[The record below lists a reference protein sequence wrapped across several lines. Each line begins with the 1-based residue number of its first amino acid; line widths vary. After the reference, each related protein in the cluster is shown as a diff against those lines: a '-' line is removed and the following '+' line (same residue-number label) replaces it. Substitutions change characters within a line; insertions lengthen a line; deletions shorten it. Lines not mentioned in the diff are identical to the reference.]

1 MLASPFYLH
10 TWKKFVDEGVLDSNR
25 INERISESWHRCKQA
40 NVNPHMNKGQKILSS
55 NFFQDQKKK
64 SEIFLDIAIP
74 QLQNMRRTIDELQM
88 MALLIDPDGY
98 VLSLSGNQQT
108 LKRAKH
114 INFIEGVKWTEAAV
128 GTNAIGTAL
137 QIEEAIMISGTEH
150 YSVASHS
157 WSCAAAPIHN
167 DDGKLIGV
175 LDFSCPIEFSH
186 PYMLGMVTSIAHAIE
201 RECSIRVHQNELH
214 LIHRFLDVIDSDEQV
229 VICNHRDVIVS
240 ASKKVRERVSNWSR
254 MKLEDLMQNGLKPKL
269 EVPIYSNDRM
279 IGKCIYVKENKQG
292 NVFSTSPFINGVT
305 FPGVIGTSNAF
316 QHTLEEIKLVSPT
329 DASVYVCGETGVG
342 KEYVARAIHEN
353 SSRKN
358 GPFIA
363 VNCGSLPKELM
374 ESELFGYAEGAFTG
388 ARRQGYKGKFEQ
400 ADGGTI
406 FLDEIGEVPP
416 EMQVALL
423 RVLQER
429 IVTPIGSSKEVPVN
443 IRIITATHKDLLRLV
458 EEGKFR
464 QDLYYRLHVYPLYVP
479 SLIERKEDI
488 PYFIQ
493 DFCRRKNWNVV
504 FPKNICNQ
512 LSQHAWPG
520 NIRELLNVL
529 ERIYILSQGREI
541 CGKQISFLLQTMMG
555 NQNQLELQAENKTEH
570 TLNFREKIQRDSMIE
585 ALEKTNG
592 NVSLASKL
600 LDVPRSTF
608 YKRMQKYKLKSR
620 FL

>member
-10 TWKKFVDEGVLDSNR
+10 TWKKFINEGVLDSNR

-55 NFFQDQKKK
+55 NIFQDQKKK

-74 QLQNMRRTIDELQM
+74 QIQNMRKTIDELQM

-98 VLSLSGNQQT
+98 VLSLSGNKQT

-114 INFIEGVKWTEAAV
+114 INFNEGVKWTEAAV

-137 QIEEAIMISGTEH
+137 EIEEAIMISGTEH
-150 YSVASHS
+150 YSVVSHS

-240 ASKKVRERVSNWSR
+240 ASKSVRERINNWSR
-254 MKLEDLMQNGLKPKL
+254 MKLEELMHHGLEIKL
-269 EVPIYSNDRM
+269 EIPVYSNERM
-279 IGKCIYVKENKQG
+279 IGKCMYLKENKQM
-292 NVFSTSPFINGVT
+292 NTYSAFTFIKGIT
-305 FPGVIGTSNAF
+305 FPGVTGTSKAF

-353 SSRKN
+353 SPRKD

-400 ADGGTI
+400 ANGGTL

-429 IVTPIGSSKEVPVN
+429 TITPIGSSKEVPVN

-458 EEGKFR
+458 EEGEFR

-493 DFCRRKNWNVV
+493 HFCERKNWNVV
-504 FPKNICNQ
+504 FPKSICNQ
-512 LSQHAWPG
+512 FLQHTWPG
-520 NIRELLNVL
+520 NIRELVNAL

-541 CGKQISFLLQTMMG
+541 CEKQVALLIQTMMG
-555 NQNQLELQAENKTEH
+555 NQQQLELQVENKTEH

-585 ALEKTNG
+585 ALQKTNG
-592 NVSLASKL
+592 NVSLAAKL

-608 YKRMQKYKLKSR
+608 YKRMQKYKL
-620 FL
+620 

>member
-10 TWKKFVDEGVLDSNR
+10 TWKRFVDEGVLDSNR
-25 INERISESWHRCKQA
+25 INERISESWYRCKQA

-55 NFFQDQKKK
+55 NIFQDQKKK

-74 QLQNMRRTIDELQM
+74 QIQNMRKTIDELQM

-98 VLSLSGNQQT
+98 VLSLSGNKQT
-108 LKRAKH
+108 LQRAKQ

-137 QIEEAIMISGTEH
+137 EIEEAIMISGTEH

-240 ASKKVRERVSNWSR
+240 ASKRVRERVCNWSR
-254 MKLEDLMQNGLKPKL
+254 MKLEDLMHYGLKTKL
-269 EVPIYSNDRM
+269 EVPVYSNNRM
-279 IGKCIYVKENKQG
+279 IGKCIYVKGNKQEKL
-292 NVFSTSPFINGVT
+292 FLTSPFINGIT
-305 FPGVIGTSNAF
+305 FPGVIGTSSTF

-353 SSRKN
+353 SPRKN

-429 IVTPIGSSKEVPVN
+429 TVNPIGSSKEIPVN

-488 PYFIQ
+488 PYFIKY
-493 DFCRRKNWNVV
+493 FCKRKNWNVV
-504 FPKNICNQ
+504 FPKSICNQ
-512 LSQHAWPG
+512 FSQHTWPG

-541 CGKQISFLLQTMMG
+541 CEKQISFLLQTMMG
-555 NQNQLELQAENKTEH
+555 NQPHFELQAENKTEK

-592 NVSLASKL
+592 NVSLAAKL

-608 YKRMQKYKLKSR
+608 YKRMQKYKL
-620 FL
+620 

>member
-25 INERISESWHRCKQA
+25 INERISESWHRCKRA

-55 NFFQDQKKK
+55 NIFQGQKKK

-74 QLQNMRRTIDELQM
+74 QIQNMRKTIDELQM

-114 INFIEGVKWTEAAV
+114 INFIEGVKWTEAAI

-137 QIEEAIMISGTEH
+137 EIEEAIMISGTEH

-240 ASKKVRERVSNWSR
+240 ASKRVRERVCNWSR
-254 MKLEDLMQNGLKPKL
+254 MKLEDLIHNGLKSKL
-269 EVPIYSNDRM
+269 EVPVYSNDRM
-279 IGKCIYVKENKQG
+279 IGKCIYLKENKQA
-292 NVFSTSPFINGVT
+292 NLFSNFPFINGIT
-305 FPGVIGTSNAF
+305 FPGVIGTSSVF

-353 SSRKN
+353 SSRKK

-406 FLDEIGEVPP
+406 FLDEIGEIPP

-429 IVTPIGSSKEVPVN
+429 TVTPIGSSKEVPVN

-479 SLIERKEDI
+479 SLLERKEDI

-493 DFCRRKNWNVV
+493 HFCERKKWNIV
-504 FPKNICNQ
+504 FPKSICKQ
-512 LSQHAWPG
+512 FSQHTWPG

-541 CGKQISFLLQTMMG
+541 CEKQISFLLQTMMG
-555 NQNQLELQAENKTEH
+555 NQHQLELQAENKTEH

-592 NVSLASKL
+592 NVSLAAKL

-608 YKRMQKYKLKSR
+608 YKRMQKFRL
-620 FL
+620 

>member
-25 INERISESWHRCKQA
+25 MNERISESWHRCKQA

-55 NFFQDQKKK
+55 NIFQDQKKK

-74 QLQNMRRTIDELQM
+74 QLQNMRKTIDELQM

-254 MKLEDLMQNGLKPKL
+254 MKLEDLIQNGLKPKL
-269 EVPIYSNDRM
+269 EVPVYSNDRM

-292 NVFSTSPFINGVT
+292 NLLSTSPFINGIT

-316 QHTLEEIKLVSPT
+316 QHTLKEIKLVSPT

-353 SSRKN
+353 SPRKN

-429 IVTPIGSSKEVPVN
+429 TVTPIGSSKEVPVN

-493 DFCRRKNWNVV
+493 DFCERKNLNVV
-504 FPKNICNQ
+504 FPKSICNQ
-512 LSQHAWPG
+512 LSQHTWPG

-541 CGKQISFLLQTMMG
+541 CEKQISFLLQTMMG
-555 NQNQLELQAENKTEH
+555 NQHQLELQAEKKTEH

-592 NVSLASKL
+592 NVSLAGKL

-608 YKRMQKYKLKSR
+608 YKRMQKYKL
-620 FL
+620 

>member
-10 TWKKFVDEGVLDSNR
+10 AWKKFVNEGVLDSNR
-25 INERISESWHRCKQA
+25 INQRISESWHRCKQA
-40 NVNPHMNKGQKILSS
+40 NVNPHMNKGQKVLSS
-55 NFFQDQKKK
+55 NIFREQKKK
-64 SEIFLDIAIP
+64 SEIFLDIALP
-74 QLQNMRRTIDELQM
+74 QIQNLRKTIDELQM

-98 VLSLSGNQQT
+98 VLSLSGNKQT

-137 QIEEAIMISGTEH
+137 EIEEAIMISGTEH

-167 DDGKLIGV
+167 DDGKLIGI
-175 LDFSCPIEFSH
+175 LDFSCPIECSH

-240 ASKKVRERVSNWSR
+240 ASKSVRERVTNWSR
-254 MKLEDLMQNGLKPKL
+254 MKLEDLVHHGLETKL
-269 EVPIYSNDRM
+269 EIPVYSNERM
-279 IGKCIYVKENKQG
+279 IGKCMYLKENKQM
-292 NVFSTSPFINGVT
+292 NTYSAFTFIKGIT
-305 FPGVIGTSNAF
+305 FPGVTGTSKAF

-353 SSRKN
+353 SPRKD

-400 ADGGTI
+400 ANGGTL

-429 IVTPIGSSKEVPVN
+429 TITPIGSSKEVPVN

-493 DFCRRKNWNVV
+493 HFCERKNWNVV
-504 FPKNICNQ
+504 FPKSICNQ
-512 LSQHAWPG
+512 FLQHTWPG
-520 NIRELLNVL
+520 NIRELVNAL

-541 CGKQISFLLQTMMG
+541 CEKQVAFLIQTMMG
-555 NQNQLELQAENKTEH
+555 NQQQLELQVENKTEH

-585 ALEKTNG
+585 ALQKTNG
-592 NVSLASKL
+592 NVSLAAKL

-608 YKRMQKYKLKSR
+608 YKRMQKYKL
-620 FL
+620 

>member
-10 TWKKFVDEGVLDSNR
+10 TWKKFIDEGVLDSNR

-55 NFFQDQKKK
+55 HIFREQKKK
-64 SEIFLDIAIP
+64 SEIFLDIALP
-74 QLQNMRRTIDELQM
+74 QIQNMRKTIDELQM

-98 VLSLSGNQQT
+98 VLSLSGNKQT

-137 QIEEAIMISGTEH
+137 EIEEAIMISGTEH

-240 ASKKVRERVSNWSR
+240 ASKSVRERVTNWSR
-254 MKLEDLMQNGLKPKL
+254 MKLEDLVHHGLETKL
-269 EVPIYSNDRM
+269 EIPVYSNERM
-279 IGKCIYVKENKQG
+279 IGKCMYLKENKQM
-292 NVFSTSPFINGVT
+292 NTYSAFTFIKGIT
-305 FPGVIGTSNAF
+305 FPGVTGTSKAF

-329 DASVYVCGETGVG
+329 DVSVYVCGETGVG

-353 SSRKN
+353 SPRKD

-363 VNCGSLPKELM
+363 VNCGSLPKELI

-400 ADGGTI
+400 ANGGTL

-429 IVTPIGSSKEVPVN
+429 TITPIGSSKEVPVN

-493 DFCRRKNWNVV
+493 HFCEQKNWNVV
-504 FPKNICNQ
+504 FPKSICNQ
-512 LSQHAWPG
+512 FLQHTWPG
-520 NIRELLNVL
+520 NIRELVNAL

-541 CGKQISFLLQTMMG
+541 CEKQVALLIQTMMG
-555 NQNQLELQAENKTEH
+555 NQQQLELQVENKTEH

-585 ALEKTNG
+585 ALQKTNG
-592 NVSLASKL
+592 NVSLAAKL

-608 YKRMQKYKLKSR
+608 YKRMQKYKL
-620 FL
+620 

>member
-25 INERISESWHRCKQA
+25 INERISESWYRCKQA

-55 NFFQDQKKK
+55 NIFQDQKKK

-74 QLQNMRRTIDELQM
+74 QIQNMRKTIDELQM

-98 VLSLSGNQQT
+98 VLSLSGNKQT
-108 LKRAKH
+108 LQRAKH
-114 INFIEGVKWTEAAV
+114 INFVEGVKWTEAAV

-137 QIEEAIMISGTEH
+137 EIEEAIMISGTEH

-201 RECSIRVHQNELH
+201 RECSIRVHQNELQ

-240 ASKKVRERVSNWSR
+240 ASKRVRERVCNWSR
-254 MKLEDLMQNGLKPKL
+254 MKLEDLMHYGLKTKL
-269 EVPIYSNDRM
+269 EVPVYSNNRM

-292 NVFSTSPFINGVT
+292 NLFSTVPLINGIT
-305 FPGVIGTSNAF
+305 FPGVIGTSSAF

-353 SSRKN
+353 SPRKN

-429 IVTPIGSSKEVPVN
+429 TVTPIGSSKEVPVN

-479 SLIERKEDI
+479 TLIERKEDI
-488 PYFIQ
+488 PYFIKH
-493 DFCRRKNWNVV
+493 FCEQKNWNVV
-504 FPKNICNQ
+504 FPKSICNQ
-512 LSQHAWPG
+512 FYQHTWPG

-529 ERIYILSQGREI
+529 ERIYILSQGQEI
-541 CGKQISFLLQTMMG
+541 CEKQISFLLQTMMG
-555 NQNQLELQAENKTEH
+555 NQHQLALQAENKIEN
-570 TLNFREKIQRDSMIE
+570 TLNFRERIQRDSMIE

-592 NVSLASKL
+592 NVSLAAKL

-608 YKRMQKYKLKSR
+608 YKRMQKYKL
-620 FL
+620 

>member
-10 TWKKFVDEGVLDSNR
+10 TWKKFVNEGVLDSNR

-40 NVNPHMNKGQKILSS
+40 NVNPHMNKGQKVLSF
-55 NFFQDQKKK
+55 NIFREQKKK
-64 SEIFLDIAIP
+64 SEIFLDIALP
-74 QLQNMRRTIDELQM
+74 QIQNMRKTIDELQM

-98 VLSLSGNQQT
+98 VLSLSGNKQT

-137 QIEEAIMISGTEH
+137 EIEEAIMISGTEH
-150 YSVASHS
+150 YSVVSHS

-167 DDGKLIGV
+167 DDGKLIGI

-240 ASKKVRERVSNWSR
+240 ASKSVRERVTNWSR
-254 MKLEDLMQNGLKPKL
+254 MKLEDLVHHGLETKL
-269 EVPIYSNDRM
+269 EIPVYSNERM
-279 IGKCIYVKENKQG
+279 IGKCMYLKENKQM
-292 NVFSTSPFINGVT
+292 NTYSAFTFIKGIT
-305 FPGVIGTSNAF
+305 FPGVTGTSKAF

-353 SSRKN
+353 SPRKD

-400 ADGGTI
+400 ANGGTL

-429 IVTPIGSSKEVPVN
+429 TITPIGSSKEVPVN

-493 DFCRRKNWNVV
+493 HFCERKNWNVV
-504 FPKNICNQ
+504 FPKSICNQ
-512 LSQHAWPG
+512 FLQHTWPG
-520 NIRELLNVL
+520 NIRELVNAL

-541 CGKQISFLLQTMMG
+541 CEKQVAFLIQTMMG
-555 NQNQLELQAENKTEH
+555 NQQQLELQVENKTEH

-585 ALEKTNG
+585 ALQKTNG
-592 NVSLASKL
+592 NVSLAAKL

-608 YKRMQKYKLKSR
+608 YKRMQKYKL
-620 FL
+620 

>member
-10 TWKKFVDEGVLDSNR
+10 TWKKFIDEGVLDSNR
-25 INERISESWHRCKQA
+25 INERISESWYRCKQA

-55 NFFQDQKKK
+55 NVFQEQKKK
-64 SEIFLDIAIP
+64 SEIFLDIALP
-74 QLQNMRRTIDELQM
+74 QIQNMRKTIDELQM

-98 VLSLSGNQQT
+98 VLSLSGNKQT

-137 QIEEAIMISGTEH
+137 EIEEAIMISGTEH

-167 DDGKLIGV
+167 DDGKLIGI
-175 LDFSCPIEFSH
+175 LDFSCPIECSH

-240 ASKKVRERVSNWSR
+240 ASKSVRERINNWSR
-254 MKLEDLMQNGLKPKL
+254 MKLEELMHHGLETKL
-269 EVPIYSNDRM
+269 EIPVYSNERM
-279 IGKCIYVKENKQG
+279 IGKCMYLKENKQM
-292 NVFSTSPFINGVT
+292 NTYSAFTFIKGIT
-305 FPGVIGTSNAF
+305 FPGVTGTSKAF

-353 SSRKN
+353 SPRKD

-374 ESELFGYAEGAFTG
+374 ESELFGYVEGAFTG

-400 ADGGTI
+400 ANGGTL

-429 IVTPIGSSKEVPVN
+429 TITPIGSSKEVPVN

-493 DFCRRKNWNVV
+493 HFCERKNWNVV
-504 FPKNICNQ
+504 FPKSICNQ
-512 LSQHAWPG
+512 FLQHTWPG
-520 NIRELLNVL
+520 NIRELVNAL

-541 CGKQISFLLQTMMG
+541 CEKQVAFLIQTMMG
-555 NQNQLELQAENKTEH
+555 NQQQLELQVENKTEH

-592 NVSLASKL
+592 NVSLAAKL

-608 YKRMQKYKLKSR
+608 YKRMQKYKL
-620 FL
+620 

>member
-10 TWKKFVDEGVLDSNR
+10 TWKKFVNEGVLDSNR
-25 INERISESWHRCKQA
+25 INQRISESWHRCKQA
-40 NVNPHMNKGQKILSS
+40 NVNPHMNKGQKVLSS
-55 NFFQDQKKK
+55 NIFREQKKK
-64 SEIFLDIAIP
+64 SEIFLDIALP
-74 QLQNMRRTIDELQM
+74 QIQNMRKTIDELQM

-98 VLSLSGNQQT
+98 VLSLSGNKQT

-137 QIEEAIMISGTEH
+137 EIEEAIMISGTEH
-150 YSVASHS
+150 YSVVSHS

-167 DDGKLIGV
+167 DDGKLIGI

-201 RECSIRVHQNELH
+201 RECSIRVNQNELH

-240 ASKKVRERVSNWSR
+240 ASKSVRERVTNWSR
-254 MKLEDLMQNGLKPKL
+254 MKLEDLVHHGLETKL
-269 EVPIYSNDRM
+269 EIPVYSNERM
-279 IGKCIYVKENKQG
+279 IGKCMYLKENKQM
-292 NVFSTSPFINGVT
+292 NTYSAFTFIKGIT
-305 FPGVIGTSNAF
+305 FPGVTGTSKAF

-353 SSRKN
+353 SPRKD

-400 ADGGTI
+400 ANGGTL

-429 IVTPIGSSKEVPVN
+429 TITPIGSSKEVPVN

-479 SLIERKEDI
+479 SLLERKEDI

-493 DFCRRKNWNVV
+493 HFCERKNWNVV
-504 FPKNICNQ
+504 FPKSICNQ
-512 LSQHAWPG
+512 FLQHTWPG
-520 NIRELLNVL
+520 NIRELVNVL

-541 CGKQISFLLQTMMG
+541 CEKQVAFLIQTMMG
-555 NQNQLELQAENKTEH
+555 NQQQLELQVENKTEH
-570 TLNFREKIQRDSMIE
+570 TLNFRKKIQRDSMIE
-585 ALEKTNG
+585 ALQKTNG
-592 NVSLASKL
+592 NVSLAAKL

-608 YKRMQKYKLKSR
+608 YKRMQKYKL
-620 FL
+620 

>member
-10 TWKKFVDEGVLDSNR
+10 TWKKFVNEGVLDSNR
-25 INERISESWHRCKQA
+25 INQRISESWHRCKQA

-55 NFFQDQKKK
+55 NIFQEQKKK
-64 SEIFLDIAIP
+64 REIFLDIALP
-74 QLQNMRRTIDELQM
+74 QIQNMRKTIDELQM

-98 VLSLSGNQQT
+98 VLSLSGNKQT

-114 INFIEGVKWTEAAV
+114 INFIEGVKWTESAV

-137 QIEEAIMISGTEH
+137 EIEEAIMISGTEH
-150 YSVASHS
+150 YTVASHS

-240 ASKKVRERVSNWSR
+240 ASKSVRERINNWSR
-254 MKLEDLMQNGLKPKL
+254 MKLEELMHHGLETKL
-269 EVPIYSNDRM
+269 EIPVYSNERM
-279 IGKCIYVKENKQG
+279 IGKCMYLKENKQMNTYSALTFIKG
-292 NVFSTSPFINGVT
+292 ITFSGVT
-305 FPGVIGTSNAF
+305 GTSRAF

-353 SSRKN
+353 SPRKD

-400 ADGGTI
+400 ANGGTL

-429 IVTPIGSSKEVPVN
+429 TITPIGSSKLVPVN

-493 DFCRRKNWNVV
+493 HFCERKNWNVV
-504 FPKNICNQ
+504 FPKSIYNQ
-512 LSQHAWPG
+512 FLQHTWPG
-520 NIRELLNVL
+520 NIRELVNVL

-541 CGKQISFLLQTMMG
+541 CEKQVDFLLQTMRG
-555 NQNQLELQAENKTEH
+555 NQQQLELQVENKTEH
-570 TLNFREKIQRDSMIE
+570 TLHFREKIQRDSMIE
-585 ALEKTNG
+585 ALQKTNG
-592 NVSLASKL
+592 NVSLAAKL
-600 LDVPRSTF
+600 LNVPRSTF
-608 YKRMQKYKLKSR
+608 YKRMQKYKL
-620 FL
+620 

>member
-10 TWKKFVDEGVLDSNR
+10 TWKKFINEGVLDSNR

-64 SEIFLDIAIP
+64 SEIFLDIALP
-74 QLQNMRRTIDELQM
+74 QIQNMRKTIDELQM

-98 VLSLSGNQQT
+98 VLSLSGNKQT

-137 QIEEAIMISGTEH
+137 EIEEAIMISGTEH
-150 YSVASHS
+150 YSVVSHS

-167 DDGKLIGV
+167 DDGKLIGI

-240 ASKKVRERVSNWSR
+240 ASKSVRERVTNWSR
-254 MKLEDLMQNGLKPKL
+254 MKLEDLVHHGLETKL
-269 EVPIYSNDRM
+269 EIPVYSNERM
-279 IGKCIYVKENKQG
+279 IGKCMYLKENKQM
-292 NVFSTSPFINGVT
+292 NTYSAFTFIKGIT
-305 FPGVIGTSNAF
+305 FPGVTGTSKAF

-353 SSRKN
+353 SPRKD

-400 ADGGTI
+400 AKGGTL

-429 IVTPIGSSKEVPVN
+429 TITPIGSSKEVPVN

-458 EEGKFR
+458 EERKFR

-479 SLIERKEDI
+479 SLLERKEDI

-493 DFCRRKNWNVV
+493 HFCERKNWNVV
-504 FPKNICNQ
+504 FPKSICNQ
-512 LSQHAWPG
+512 FLQHTWPG
-520 NIRELLNVL
+520 NIRELVNVL

-541 CGKQISFLLQTMMG
+541 CEKQVALLIQTMMG
-555 NQNQLELQAENKTEH
+555 NQQQLELQVENKTEH

-585 ALEKTNG
+585 ALQKTNG
-592 NVSLASKL
+592 NVSLAAKL

-608 YKRMQKYKLKSR
+608 YKRMQKYKL
-620 FL
+620 

>member
-10 TWKKFVDEGVLDSNR
+10 TWKKFVDEGALDSNR
-25 INERISESWHRCKQA
+25 MNERISESWHRCKQA

-55 NFFQDQKKK
+55 NIFQDQKKK

-74 QLQNMRRTIDELQM
+74 QLQNMRKTIDELQM

-254 MKLEDLMQNGLKPKL
+254 MKLEDLMQHGLKPKL
-269 EVPIYSNDRM
+269 EVPVYSNDRM
-279 IGKCIYVKENKQG
+279 IGKCIYVQENKQG
-292 NVFSTSPFINGVT
+292 NLFSTSPFINGIT

-353 SSRKN
+353 SPRKN

-429 IVTPIGSSKEVPVN
+429 TVTPIGSSKEVPVN

-493 DFCRRKNWNVV
+493 DFCERKNWNVV
-504 FPKNICNQ
+504 FPKSICNQ
-512 LSQHAWPG
+512 FLQHKWPG

-541 CGKQISFLLQTMMG
+541 CEKQISFLLQTMMG
-555 NQNQLELQAENKTEH
+555 NPHQLALQAENKTEH

-592 NVSLASKL
+592 NVSLAAKL

-608 YKRMQKYKLKSR
+608 YKRMQKYKL
-620 FL
+620 

>member
-10 TWKKFVDEGVLDSNR
+10 TWKKFVNEGVLDSNR

-40 NVNPHMNKGQKILSS
+40 NVNPHMNKGQKVLSF
-55 NFFQDQKKK
+55 NIFREQKKK
-64 SEIFLDIAIP
+64 SEIFLDIALP
-74 QLQNMRRTIDELQM
+74 QIQNMRKTIDELQM

-98 VLSLSGNQQT
+98 VLSLSGNKQT

-137 QIEEAIMISGTEH
+137 EIEEAIMISGTEH
-150 YSVASHS
+150 YSVVSHS

-167 DDGKLIGV
+167 DDGKLIGI

-240 ASKKVRERVSNWSR
+240 ASKSVRERVTNWSR
-254 MKLEDLMQNGLKPKL
+254 MKLEDLVHHGLETKL
-269 EVPIYSNDRM
+269 EIPVYSNERM
-279 IGKCIYVKENKQG
+279 IGKCMYLKENKQM
-292 NVFSTSPFINGVT
+292 NTYSAFTFIKGIT
-305 FPGVIGTSNAF
+305 FPGVTGTSKAF

-353 SSRKN
+353 SPRKD

-400 ADGGTI
+400 ANGGTL

-429 IVTPIGSSKEVPVN
+429 TITPIGSSKEVPVN

-464 QDLYYRLHVYPLYVP
+464 QDLYFRLHVYPLYVP

-493 DFCRRKNWNVV
+493 HFCERKNWNVV
-504 FPKNICNQ
+504 FPKSICNQ
-512 LSQHAWPG
+512 FLQHTWPG
-520 NIRELLNVL
+520 NIRELVNAL

-541 CGKQISFLLQTMMG
+541 CEKQVAFLIQTMMG
-555 NQNQLELQAENKTEH
+555 NQQQLELQVENKTEH

-585 ALEKTNG
+585 ALQKTNG
-592 NVSLASKL
+592 NVSLAAKL

-608 YKRMQKYKLKSR
+608 YKRMQKYKL
-620 FL
+620 

>member
-10 TWKKFVDEGVLDSNR
+10 TWKKFVNEGVLDSNR
-25 INERISESWHRCKQA
+25 INQRISESWHRCKQA
-40 NVNPHMNKGQKILSS
+40 NVNPHINKGQKVLSS
-55 NFFQDQKKK
+55 NIFREQKKK
-64 SEIFLDIAIP
+64 SEIFLDIALP
-74 QLQNMRRTIDELQM
+74 QIQNMRKTIDELQM

-98 VLSLSGNQQT
+98 VLSLSGNKQT

-137 QIEEAIMISGTEH
+137 EIEEAIMISGTEH

-186 PYMLGMVTSIAHAIE
+186 PYMLGMVTSIVHAIE

-240 ASKKVRERVSNWSR
+240 ASKSVRERVTNWSR
-254 MKLEDLMQNGLKPKL
+254 MKLEELVHHGLETKL
-269 EVPIYSNDRM
+269 EIPVYSNERM
-279 IGKCIYVKENKQG
+279 IGKCMYLKENKQM
-292 NVFSTSPFINGVT
+292 NTYSAFTFIKGIT
-305 FPGVIGTSNAF
+305 FPGVTGTSKAF

-353 SSRKN
+353 SPRKD

-400 ADGGTI
+400 ANGGTL

-429 IVTPIGSSKEVPVN
+429 TITPIGSSKEVPVN

-493 DFCRRKNWNVV
+493 HFCERKNWNVV
-504 FPKNICNQ
+504 FPKSICNQ
-512 LSQHAWPG
+512 FLQHTWPG
-520 NIRELLNVL
+520 NIRELVNAL

-541 CGKQISFLLQTMMG
+541 CEKQVAFLIQTMMG
-555 NQNQLELQAENKTEH
+555 NQQQLELQVENKTEH

-585 ALEKTNG
+585 ALQKTNG
-592 NVSLASKL
+592 NVSLAAKL

-608 YKRMQKYKLKSR
+608 YKRMQKYKL
-620 FL
+620 

>member
-25 INERISESWHRCKQA
+25 MNERISESWYRCKQA

-55 NFFQDQKKK
+55 NVFQDQKKK

-74 QLQNMRRTIDELQM
+74 QLQNMRKTIDELQM

-175 LDFSCPIEFSH
+175 LDFSCAIEFSH
-186 PYMLGMVTSIAHAIE
+186 PYMLGMVTSIAHAVE

-214 LIHRFLDVIDSDEQV
+214 LIHRFLDVIDSEEQV

-254 MKLEDLMQNGLKPKL
+254 MKLEDLMQYGLKSKL
-269 EVPIYSNDRM
+269 EVPVYDNDRM
-279 IGKCIYVKENKQG
+279 IGKCIYVKENKQR
-292 NVFSTSPFINGVT
+292 NLFSTSKFINEIT

-429 IVTPIGSSKEVPVN
+429 TVTPIGSSKEIPVN

-458 EEGKFR
+458 EEGEFR

-479 SLIERKEDI
+479 SLLERKEDI
-488 PYFIQ
+488 SYFIQ
-493 DFCRRKNWNVV
+493 DFCERKNWNVV
-504 FPKNICNQ
+504 FPTSICNK
-512 LSQHAWPG
+512 LSQHKWPG

-541 CGKQISFLLQTMMG
+541 CEKQISFLLQTMMG
-555 NQNQLELQAENKTEH
+555 NQQQLALQAENKTEH
-570 TLNFREKIQRDSMIE
+570 TFNFREKIQRDSMIE

-592 NVSLASKL
+592 NVSLAAKL

-608 YKRMQKYKLKSR
+608 YKRMQKYKL
-620 FL
+620 

>member
-10 TWKKFVDEGVLDSNR
+10 TWKKFVNEGVLDSNR
-25 INERISESWHRCKQA
+25 INQRISESWHRCKQA

-55 NFFQDQKKK
+55 NIFQEQKKK
-64 SEIFLDIAIP
+64 SEIFLDIALP
-74 QLQNMRRTIDELQM
+74 QIQNMRKTIDELQM

-98 VLSLSGNQQT
+98 VLSLSGNKQT

-114 INFIEGVKWTEAAV
+114 INFIEGVKWTESAV

-137 QIEEAIMISGTEH
+137 EIEEAIMISGTEH
-150 YSVASHS
+150 YTVASHS

-240 ASKKVRERVSNWSR
+240 ASKSVRERINNWSR
-254 MKLEDLMQNGLKPKL
+254 MKLEELMHHGLETKL
-269 EVPIYSNDRM
+269 EIPVYSNERM
-279 IGKCIYVKENKQG
+279 IGKCMYLKENKQMNTYSVLTFIKG
-292 NVFSTSPFINGVT
+292 ITFSGVT
-305 FPGVIGTSNAF
+305 GTSRAF

-342 KEYVARAIHEN
+342 KESVARAIHEN
-353 SSRKN
+353 SPRKD

-400 ADGGTI
+400 ANGGTL

-429 IVTPIGSSKEVPVN
+429 TITPIGSSKLVPVN

-493 DFCRRKNWNVV
+493 HFCEQKNWNVV
-504 FPKNICNQ
+504 FPKSIYNQ
-512 LSQHAWPG
+512 FLQHTWPG
-520 NIRELLNVL
+520 NIRELVNVL

-541 CGKQISFLLQTMMG
+541 CEKQVAFLLQTMRG
-555 NQNQLELQAENKTEH
+555 NQQQLELQVENKTEH
-570 TLNFREKIQRDSMIE
+570 TLHFREKIQRDSMIE
-585 ALEKTNG
+585 ALQKTNG
-592 NVSLASKL
+592 NVSLAAKL
-600 LDVPRSTF
+600 LNVPRSTF
-608 YKRMQKYKLKSR
+608 YKRMQKYKL
-620 FL
+620 

>member
-10 TWKKFVDEGVLDSNR
+10 TWKKFIDEGVFDSNR
-25 INERISESWHRCKQA
+25 INERISESWHRCRQA
-40 NVNPHMNKGQKILSS
+40 NVNPYMNKGQKISSS
-55 NFFQDQKKK
+55 NVFQEQKKK
-64 SEIFLDIAIP
+64 SEIFLDIALP
-74 QLQNMRRTIDELQM
+74 QIQNMRKTIDELQM

-98 VLSLSGNQQT
+98 VLSLSGNKQT

-137 QIEEAIMISGTEH
+137 EIEEAIMISGTEH

-240 ASKKVRERVSNWSR
+240 ASKSVRERINNWSR
-254 MKLEDLMQNGLKPKL
+254 MKLEELMHHGLETKL
-269 EVPIYSNDRM
+269 EIPVYSNERM
-279 IGKCIYVKENKQG
+279 IGKCMYLKKNKQINTYSAFAFIKG
-292 NVFSTSPFINGVT
+292 ITFSGVT
-305 FPGVIGTSNAF
+305 GTSKAF

-353 SSRKN
+353 SPRKD

-374 ESELFGYAEGAFTG
+374 ESELFGYVEGAFTG

-400 ADGGTI
+400 AHGGTL

-429 IVTPIGSSKEVPVN
+429 TITPIGSSKEVPVN

-488 PYFIQ
+488 SYFIQ
-493 DFCRRKNWNVV
+493 HFCERKNWNVV
-504 FPKNICNQ
+504 FPKSICNQ
-512 LSQHAWPG
+512 FLQHTWPG
-520 NIRELLNVL
+520 NIRELVNVL

-541 CGKQISFLLQTMMG
+541 CEKQVAFLLQTMMG
-555 NQNQLELQAENKTEH
+555 NQQQLELQVENKTEH
-570 TLNFREKIQRDSMIE
+570 PLNFREKIQRDSMIE
-585 ALEKTNG
+585 VLQKTNG
-592 NVSLASKL
+592 NVSLAAKL

-608 YKRMQKYKLKSR
+608 YKRMQKYKL
-620 FL
+620 

>member
-10 TWKKFVDEGVLDSNR
+10 TWKKFVNEGVLDSNR
-25 INERISESWHRCKQA
+25 INQRISESWHRCKQA

-55 NFFQDQKKK
+55 NIFQEQKKK
-64 SEIFLDIAIP
+64 SEIFLDIALP
-74 QLQNMRRTIDELQM
+74 QIQNMRKTIDELQM

-98 VLSLSGNQQT
+98 VLSLSGNKQT

-114 INFIEGVKWTEAAV
+114 INFIEGVKWTESAV

-137 QIEEAIMISGTEH
+137 EIEEAIMISGTEH
-150 YSVASHS
+150 YTVASHS

-240 ASKKVRERVSNWSR
+240 ASKSVRERINNWSR
-254 MKLEDLMQNGLKPKL
+254 MKLEELMHHGLETKL
-269 EVPIYSNDRM
+269 EIPVYSNERM
-279 IGKCIYVKENKQG
+279 IGKCMYLKENKQINTYSALTFIKG
-292 NVFSTSPFINGVT
+292 ITFSGVT
-305 FPGVIGTSNAF
+305 GTSRAF

-353 SSRKN
+353 SPRKD

-400 ADGGTI
+400 ANGGTL

-429 IVTPIGSSKEVPVN
+429 TITPIGSSKLVPVN

-493 DFCRRKNWNVV
+493 HFCERKNWNVV
-504 FPKNICNQ
+504 FPKSIYNQ
-512 LSQHAWPG
+512 FLQHTWPG
-520 NIRELLNVL
+520 NIRELVNVL

-541 CGKQISFLLQTMMG
+541 CEKQVDFLLQTMRG
-555 NQNQLELQAENKTEH
+555 NQQQLELQVENKTEH
-570 TLNFREKIQRDSMIE
+570 TLHFREKIQRDSMIE
-585 ALEKTNG
+585 ALQKTIG
-592 NVSLASKL
+592 NVSLAAKL
-600 LDVPRSTF
+600 LNVPRSTF
-608 YKRMQKYKLKSR
+608 YKRMQKYKL
-620 FL
+620 

>member
-10 TWKKFVDEGVLDSNR
+10 TWKKFIDEGVFDSNR
-25 INERISESWHRCKQA
+25 INERISESWHRCRQA
-40 NVNPHMNKGQKILSS
+40 NVNPYMNKGQKILSS
-55 NFFQDQKKK
+55 NVFQEQKKK
-64 SEIFLDIAIP
+64 SEIFLDIALP
-74 QLQNMRRTIDELQM
+74 QIQNMRKTIDELQM
-88 MALLIDPDGY
+88 MALLIDPGGY
-98 VLSLSGNQQT
+98 VLSLSGNKQT

-137 QIEEAIMISGTEH
+137 EIEEAIMISGTEH

-240 ASKKVRERVSNWSR
+240 ASKSVRERINNWSR
-254 MKLEDLMQNGLKPKL
+254 MKLEELMHHGLETKL
-269 EVPIYSNDRM
+269 EIPVYSNERM
-279 IGKCIYVKENKQG
+279 IGKCMYLKKNKQINTYSAFAFIKG
-292 NVFSTSPFINGVT
+292 ITFSGVT
-305 FPGVIGTSNAF
+305 GTSKAF

-353 SSRKN
+353 SPRKD

-374 ESELFGYAEGAFTG
+374 ESELFGYVEGAFTG

-400 ADGGTI
+400 AHGGTL

-429 IVTPIGSSKEVPVN
+429 TITPIGSSKEVPVN

-488 PYFIQ
+488 SYFIQ
-493 DFCRRKNWNVV
+493 HFCERKNWNVV
-504 FPKNICNQ
+504 FPKSICNQ
-512 LSQHAWPG
+512 FLQHTWPG
-520 NIRELLNVL
+520 NIRELVNVL

-541 CGKQISFLLQTMMG
+541 CEKQVAFLLQTMMG
-555 NQNQLELQAENKTEH
+555 NQQQLELQVENKTEH
-570 TLNFREKIQRDSMIE
+570 PLNFREKIQRDSMIE
-585 ALEKTNG
+585 VLQKTNG
-592 NVSLASKL
+592 NVSLAAKL

-608 YKRMQKYKLKSR
+608 YKRMQKYKL
-620 FL
+620 

>member
-25 INERISESWHRCKQA
+25 INERISESWYRCKQA

-55 NFFQDQKKK
+55 NVFQDQKKK

-74 QLQNMRRTIDELQM
+74 QIQNMRKTIDELQM

-98 VLSLSGNQQT
+98 VLSLSGNKQT
-108 LKRAKH
+108 LQRAKQ

-137 QIEEAIMISGTEH
+137 EIEEAIMISGTEH

-201 RECSIRVHQNELH
+201 RECSIRVHQNELQ

-240 ASKKVRERVSNWSR
+240 ASKRVRERVCNWSR
-254 MKLEDLMQNGLKPKL
+254 MKLEDLMHYGLKTKL
-269 EVPIYSNDRM
+269 EVPVYSNNRM
-279 IGKCIYVKENKQG
+279 IGKCIYVKG
-292 NVFSTSPFINGVT
+292 NNQVKSFSTSPFINGIT
-305 FPGVIGTSNAF
+305 FPGVIGTSSAF

-353 SSRKN
+353 SPRKN

-429 IVTPIGSSKEVPVN
+429 TVNPIGSSKEIPVN

-488 PYFIQ
+488 TYFIKH
-493 DFCRRKNWNVV
+493 FCKRKNWNVV
-504 FPKNICNQ
+504 FPKSICNQ
-512 LSQHAWPG
+512 FYQHTWPG

-541 CGKQISFLLQTMMG
+541 CEKQISFLLQTMMG
-555 NQNQLELQAENKTEH
+555 NQHQLALQEENKTEN

-592 NVSLASKL
+592 NVSLAAKL

-608 YKRMQKYKLKSR
+608 YKRMQKYKL
-620 FL
+620 

>member
-10 TWKKFVDEGVLDSNR
+10 TWKKFIDEGVFDSNR
-25 INERISESWHRCKQA
+25 INERISESWHRCRQA
-40 NVNPHMNKGQKILSS
+40 NVNPYMNKGQKILSS
-55 NFFQDQKKK
+55 NVFQEQKKK
-64 SEIFLDIAIP
+64 SEIFLDIALP
-74 QLQNMRRTIDELQM
+74 QIQNMRKTIDELQM

-98 VLSLSGNQQT
+98 VLSLSGNKQT

-137 QIEEAIMISGTEH
+137 EIEEAIMISGTEH

-240 ASKKVRERVSNWSR
+240 ASKSVRERINNWSR
-254 MKLEDLMQNGLKPKL
+254 MKLEELMHHGLETKL
-269 EVPIYSNDRM
+269 EIPVYSNERM
-279 IGKCIYVKENKQG
+279 IGKCMYLKKNKQINTYSAFAFIKG
-292 NVFSTSPFINGVT
+292 ITFSGVT
-305 FPGVIGTSNAF
+305 GTSKAF

-353 SSRKN
+353 SPRKD

-374 ESELFGYAEGAFTG
+374 ESELFGYVEGAFIG

-400 ADGGTI
+400 AHGGTL

-429 IVTPIGSSKEVPVN
+429 TITPIGSSKEVPVN

-488 PYFIQ
+488 SYFIQ
-493 DFCRRKNWNVV
+493 HFCERKNWNVV
-504 FPKNICNQ
+504 FPKSICNQ
-512 LSQHAWPG
+512 FLQHTWPG
-520 NIRELLNVL
+520 NIRELVNVL

-541 CGKQISFLLQTMMG
+541 CEKQVAFLLQTMMG
-555 NQNQLELQAENKTEH
+555 NQQQLELQVENKTEH
-570 TLNFREKIQRDSMIE
+570 PLNFREKIQRDSMIE
-585 ALEKTNG
+585 VLQKTNG
-592 NVSLASKL
+592 NVSLAAKL

-608 YKRMQKYKLKSR
+608 YKRMQKYKL
-620 FL
+620 

>member
-25 INERISESWHRCKQA
+25 MNERISESWHRCKQA

-55 NFFQDQKKK
+55 DIFQDQKKK

-74 QLQNMRRTIDELQM
+74 QIQNMRKTIDELQM

-240 ASKKVRERVSNWSR
+240 ASKSVRERVSNWSR

-269 EVPIYSNDRM
+269 EVPVYSNDRM
-279 IGKCIYVKENKQG
+279 IGKCMYVKENKQG
-292 NVFSTSPFINGVT
+292 NVFSTSPFISGIT
-305 FPGVIGTSNAF
+305 FHGVIGTSNAF
-316 QHTLEEIKLVSPT
+316 QHTLEGIKLVSPT

-353 SSRKN
+353 SPRKN

-429 IVTPIGSSKEVPVN
+429 TVNPIGSSKEIPVN

-488 PYFIQ
+488 PYFIKH
-493 DFCRRKNWNVV
+493 FCKRKNWNVV
-504 FPKNICNQ
+504 FPKSICNQ
-512 LSQHAWPG
+512 FSQHTWPG

-541 CGKQISFLLQTMMG
+541 CEKQISFLLQTMMG
-555 NQNQLELQAENKTEH
+555 NQHQLALQAENKTEH

-592 NVSLASKL
+592 NVSLAAKL

-608 YKRMQKYKLKSR
+608 YKRMQKYKL
-620 FL
+620 

>member
-25 INERISESWHRCKQA
+25 INERISESWHRCKEA
-40 NVNPHMNKGQKILSS
+40 NVDPHINKGQKILSS
-55 NFFQDQKKK
+55 NIFQDQKKK

-74 QLQNMRRTIDELQM
+74 QIQNMRKTIDELQM

-98 VLSLSGNQQT
+98 VLSLSGNEQT

-137 QIEEAIMISGTEH
+137 EIEEAIMISGTEH

-240 ASKKVRERVSNWSR
+240 ASKRVRERVCNWSR
-254 MKLEDLMQNGLKPKL
+254 MKLADLMHFGLKTKL
-269 EVPIYSNDRM
+269 EVPIYSNNRM
-279 IGKCIYVKENKQG
+279 IGKCIYVKENKQ
-292 NVFSTSPFINGVT
+292 VKSFSTFPFINGIT
-305 FPGVIGTSNAF
+305 FPGVIGTSSAF

-353 SSRKN
+353 SPRKN

-363 VNCGSLPKELM
+363 VNCGALPKELM

-429 IVTPIGSSKEVPVN
+429 TVTPIGSSKEVPVN

-493 DFCRRKNWNVV
+493 QFCERKNWNIV
-504 FPKNICNQ
+504 FPKSICNQ
-512 LSQHAWPG
+512 FALHTWPG

-541 CGKQISFLLQTMMG
+541 CEKQISFLLQTMMG
-555 NQNQLELQAENKTEH
+555 NQHQLELQTENKTENP
-570 TLNFREKIQRDSMIE
+570 LNFREKIQRDSMIE

-592 NVSLASKL
+592 NVSLAAKL

-608 YKRMQKYKLKSR
+608 YKRMQKYKL
-620 FL
+620 

>member
-10 TWKKFVDEGVLDSNR
+10 TWKKFVNEGVLDSNR
-25 INERISESWHRCKQA
+25 INQRISESWHRCKQA

-55 NFFQDQKKK
+55 NIFQEQKKK
-64 SEIFLDIAIP
+64 SEIFLDIALP
-74 QLQNMRRTIDELQM
+74 QIQNMRKTIDELQM

-98 VLSLSGNQQT
+98 VLSLSGNKQT

-114 INFIEGVKWTEAAV
+114 INFIEGVKWTESAV

-137 QIEEAIMISGTEH
+137 EIEEAIMISGTEH
-150 YSVASHS
+150 YTVASHS

-186 PYMLGMVTSIAHAIE
+186 PYMLGIVTSIAHAIE

-240 ASKKVRERVSNWSR
+240 ASKSVRERINNWSR
-254 MKLEDLMQNGLKPKL
+254 MKLEELMHHGLETKL
-269 EVPIYSNDRM
+269 EIPVYSNERM
-279 IGKCIYVKENKQG
+279 IGKCMYLKENKQMNTYSALTFIKG
-292 NVFSTSPFINGVT
+292 ITFSGVT
-305 FPGVIGTSNAF
+305 GTSRAF

-353 SSRKN
+353 SPRKD

-400 ADGGTI
+400 ANGGTL

-429 IVTPIGSSKEVPVN
+429 TITPIGSSKLVPVN

-493 DFCRRKNWNVV
+493 HFCERKNWNVV
-504 FPKNICNQ
+504 FPKSIYNQ
-512 LSQHAWPG
+512 FLQHTWPG
-520 NIRELLNVL
+520 NIRELVNVL

-541 CGKQISFLLQTMMG
+541 CEKQVAFLLQTMRG
-555 NQNQLELQAENKTEH
+555 NQQQLELQVENKTEH
-570 TLNFREKIQRDSMIE
+570 TLHFREKIQRDSMIE
-585 ALEKTNG
+585 ALQKTNG
-592 NVSLASKL
+592 NVSLAAKL
-600 LDVPRSTF
+600 LNVPRSTF
-608 YKRMQKYKLKSR
+608 YKRMQKYKL
-620 FL
+620 

>member
-25 INERISESWHRCKQA
+25 MNERISESWHRCKQA

-55 NFFQDQKKK
+55 NVFQDQKKK

-74 QLQNMRRTIDELQM
+74 QLQNMRKTIDELQM

-175 LDFSCPIEFSH
+175 LDFSCAIEFSH
-186 PYMLGMVTSIAHAIE
+186 PYMLGMVTSIAHAVE

-214 LIHRFLDVIDSDEQV
+214 LIHRFLDVIDSEEQV

-254 MKLEDLMQNGLKPKL
+254 MKLEDLMQYGLKSKL
-269 EVPIYSNDRM
+269 EVPVYDNDRM
-279 IGKCIYVKENKQG
+279 IGKCIYVKENKQR
-292 NVFSTSPFINGVT
+292 NLFSTSKFINEIT

-429 IVTPIGSSKEVPVN
+429 TVTPIGSLKEVPVN

-458 EEGKFR
+458 EEGEFR

-479 SLIERKEDI
+479 SLLERKEDI
-488 PYFIQ
+488 SYFIQ
-493 DFCRRKNWNVV
+493 DFCERKNWNVV
-504 FPKNICNQ
+504 FPTSICNK
-512 LSQHAWPG
+512 LSQHKWPG

-541 CGKQISFLLQTMMG
+541 CEKQISFLLQTMMG
-555 NQNQLELQAENKTEH
+555 NQQQLALQAENKTEH
-570 TLNFREKIQRDSMIE
+570 TFNFREKIQRDSMIE

-592 NVSLASKL
+592 NVSLAAKL

-608 YKRMQKYKLKSR
+608 YKRMQKYKL
-620 FL
+620 

>member
-10 TWKKFVDEGVLDSNR
+10 TWKKFINEGVLDSNR

-74 QLQNMRRTIDELQM
+74 QIQNMRKTIDELQM

-98 VLSLSGNQQT
+98 VLSLSGNKQT

-137 QIEEAIMISGTEH
+137 EIEEAIMISGTEH

-240 ASKKVRERVSNWSR
+240 ASKSVRERINNWSR
-254 MKLEDLMQNGLKPKL
+254 MKLEELMHHGLETKL
-269 EVPIYSNDRM
+269 EIPVYSNERM
-279 IGKCIYVKENKQG
+279 IGKCMYLKENKQM
-292 NVFSTSPFINGVT
+292 NTYSALTFIKGIT
-305 FPGVIGTSNAF
+305 FPGVTGTSKAF

-329 DASVYVCGETGVG
+329 EASVYVCGETGVG

-353 SSRKN
+353 SPRKD

-400 ADGGTI
+400 ANGGTL

-429 IVTPIGSSKEVPVN
+429 TITPIGSSKEVPVN

-493 DFCRRKNWNVV
+493 HFCERKNWNVV
-504 FPKNICNQ
+504 FPKSICNQ
-512 LSQHAWPG
+512 FLQHTWPG
-520 NIRELLNVL
+520 NIRELVNAL

-541 CGKQISFLLQTMMG
+541 CEKQVAFLIQTMMG
-555 NQNQLELQAENKTEH
+555 NQQQLELQVENKTEH

-585 ALEKTNG
+585 ALQKTNG
-592 NVSLASKL
+592 NVSLAAKL

-608 YKRMQKYKLKSR
+608 YKRMQKYKL
-620 FL
+620 

>member
-25 INERISESWHRCKQA
+25 MNERISESWHRCKQA

-55 NFFQDQKKK
+55 KVFQDQKKK

-74 QLQNMRRTIDELQM
+74 QIQNMRKTIDELQM
-88 MALLIDPDGY
+88 LALLIDPDGY
-98 VLSLSGNQQT
+98 VLSLSGNEQT

-137 QIEEAIMISGTEH
+137 EIEEAIMISGTEH

-229 VICNHRDVIVS
+229 VICNHRNVIVS
-240 ASKKVRERVSNWSR
+240 ASKRVRERVCNWSR
-254 MKLEDLMQNGLKPKL
+254 MKLEDLMHYGLKTKL
-269 EVPIYSNDRM
+269 EVPVYSNNRM
-279 IGKCIYVKENKQG
+279 IGKCIYIKGNKQ
-292 NVFSTSPFINGVT
+292 VKSFSTSPFINGIT
-305 FPGVIGTSNAF
+305 FPGVIGTSSAF

-353 SSRKN
+353 SPRKN

-388 ARRQGYKGKFEQ
+388 ARRHGYKGKFEQ

-429 IVTPIGSSKEVPVN
+429 TVTPIGSSKEIPVN

-493 DFCRRKNWNVV
+493 HFCERKNWNVA
-504 FPKNICNQ
+504 FPKSICNQ
-512 LSQHAWPG
+512 FSQHTWPG

-541 CGKQISFLLQTMMG
+541 CEKQISFLLQTMMG
-555 NQNQLELQAENKTEH
+555 NQPHFELQAENKTEK

-592 NVSLASKL
+592 NVSLAAKL

-608 YKRMQKYKLKSR
+608 YKRMQKYKL
-620 FL
+620 

>member
-10 TWKKFVDEGVLDSNR
+10 TWKKFINEGVLDSNR

-55 NFFQDQKKK
+55 SFFQDQKKK
-64 SEIFLDIAIP
+64 SETFLDIAIP
-74 QLQNMRRTIDELQM
+74 QIQNMRKTIDELQM

-98 VLSLSGNQQT
+98 VLSLSGNKQT

-137 QIEEAIMISGTEH
+137 EIEEAIMISGTEH
-150 YSVASHS
+150 YSVVSHS

-240 ASKKVRERVSNWSR
+240 ASKSVRERINNWSR
-254 MKLEDLMQNGLKPKL
+254 MKLEELMHHGLETKL
-269 EVPIYSNDRM
+269 EIPVYGNERM
-279 IGKCIYVKENKQG
+279 IGKCMYLKENEQM
-292 NVFSTSPFINGVT
+292 NTYSALTFIKGIT
-305 FPGVIGTSNAF
+305 FPGVTGTSRAF

-353 SSRKN
+353 SPRKD

-363 VNCGSLPKELM
+363 VNCGSLPKELI

-400 ADGGTI
+400 ANGGTL

-429 IVTPIGSSKEVPVN
+429 TITPIGSSKEVPVN

-493 DFCRRKNWNVV
+493 HFCEQKNWNVV
-504 FPKNICNQ
+504 FPKSICNQ
-512 LSQHAWPG
+512 FLQHTWPG
-520 NIRELLNVL
+520 NIRELVNAL

-541 CGKQISFLLQTMMG
+541 CEKQVALLIQTMMG
-555 NQNQLELQAENKTEH
+555 NQQQLELQVENKTEH

-585 ALEKTNG
+585 ALQKTNG
-592 NVSLASKL
+592 NVSLAAKL

-608 YKRMQKYKLKSR
+608 YKRMQKYKL
-620 FL
+620 

>member
-55 NFFQDQKKK
+55 DIFQDQKKK

-74 QLQNMRRTIDELQM
+74 QIQNMRKTIDELQM

-157 WSCAAAPIHN
+157 WSCAASPIHN

-240 ASKKVRERVSNWSR
+240 ASKRVRERVCNWSR
-254 MKLEDLMQNGLKPKL
+254 MKLEDLIHNGLKSKL
-269 EVPIYSNDRM
+269 EVPVYSNDRM
-279 IGKCIYVKENKQG
+279 IGKCIYLKENKQA
-292 NVFSTSPFINGVT
+292 NLFSNFPFINGIT
-305 FPGVIGTSNAF
+305 FPGVIGTSSVF

-353 SSRKN
+353 SPRKN

-429 IVTPIGSSKEVPVN
+429 TVTPIGSSKEVPVN

-458 EEGKFR
+458 EEGEFR

-493 DFCRRKNWNVV
+493 HFCERKDWNVV
-504 FPKNICNQ
+504 FPKSICNQ
-512 LSQHAWPG
+512 FSQHTWPG

-541 CGKQISFLLQTMMG
+541 CEKQISFLLQTMMG
-555 NQNQLELQAENKTEH
+555 NQHQLELQAENKTEH

-592 NVSLASKL
+592 NVSLAAKL

-608 YKRMQKYKLKSR
+608 YKRMQKFR
-620 FL
+620 I

>member
-25 INERISESWHRCKQA
+25 INERISESWYRCKQA

-55 NFFQDQKKK
+55 DIFQDQKKK

-74 QLQNMRRTIDELQM
+74 QIQNMRKTIDELQM

-98 VLSLSGNQQT
+98 VLSLSGNKQT
-108 LKRAKH
+108 LQRAKH
-114 INFIEGVKWTEAAV
+114 INFVEGVKWTEAAV

-137 QIEEAIMISGTEH
+137 EIEEAIMISGTEH

-201 RECSIRVHQNELH
+201 REYSIRVHQNELQ
-214 LIHRFLDVIDSDEQV
+214 LIHRFLDVIDSNEQV

-240 ASKKVRERVSNWSR
+240 ASKRVRERVCNWSR
-254 MKLEDLMQNGLKPKL
+254 MKLADLMHYGLKTKL
-269 EVPIYSNDRM
+269 EVPVYSNNRM
-279 IGKCIYVKENKQG
+279 IGKCIYVKENKQ
-292 NVFSTSPFINGVT
+292 VKSFSTSPFINGIT
-305 FPGVIGTSNAF
+305 FPGVIGTSSAF

-353 SSRKN
+353 SPRKD

-429 IVTPIGSSKEVPVN
+429 TVTPIGSSKEVPVN

-479 SLIERKEDI
+479 TLIERKEDI
-488 PYFIQ
+488 PYFIKH
-493 DFCRRKNWNVV
+493 FCEQKNWNVV
-504 FPKNICNQ
+504 FPKSICNQ
-512 LSQHAWPG
+512 FYQHTWPG

-529 ERIYILSQGREI
+529 ERIYILSQGQEI
-541 CGKQISFLLQTMMG
+541 CEKQISFLLQTMMG
-555 NQNQLELQAENKTEH
+555 NQHQLALQAENKIEN
-570 TLNFREKIQRDSMIE
+570 TLNFRERIQRDSMIE

-592 NVSLASKL
+592 NVSLAAKL

-608 YKRMQKYKLKSR
+608 YKRMQKYKL
-620 FL
+620 

>member
-10 TWKKFVDEGVLDSNR
+10 AWKKFVNEGVLDSNR
-25 INERISESWHRCKQA
+25 INQRISESWHRCKQA
-40 NVNPHMNKGQKILSS
+40 NVNPHMNKGQKVLSS
-55 NFFQDQKKK
+55 NIFREQKKK
-64 SEIFLDIAIP
+64 SEIFLDIALP
-74 QLQNMRRTIDELQM
+74 QIQNLRKTIDELQM

-98 VLSLSGNQQT
+98 VLSLSGNKQT

-137 QIEEAIMISGTEH
+137 EIEEAIMISGTEH
-150 YSVASHS
+150 YSVASQS

-167 DDGKLIGV
+167 DDGKLIGI
-175 LDFSCPIEFSH
+175 LDFSCPIECSH

-240 ASKKVRERVSNWSR
+240 ASKSVRERVTNWSR
-254 MKLEDLMQNGLKPKL
+254 MKLEDLVHHGLETKL
-269 EVPIYSNDRM
+269 EIPVYSNERM
-279 IGKCIYVKENKQG
+279 IGKCMYLKENKQM
-292 NVFSTSPFINGVT
+292 NTYSAFTFIKGIT
-305 FPGVIGTSNAF
+305 FPGVTGTSKAF

-353 SSRKN
+353 SPRKD

-400 ADGGTI
+400 ANGGTL

-429 IVTPIGSSKEVPVN
+429 KITPIGSSKEVPVN

-493 DFCRRKNWNVV
+493 HFCERKNWNVV
-504 FPKNICNQ
+504 FPKSICNQ
-512 LSQHAWPG
+512 FLQHTWPG
-520 NIRELLNVL
+520 NIRELVNAL

-541 CGKQISFLLQTMMG
+541 CEKQVAFLIQTMMG
-555 NQNQLELQAENKTEH
+555 NQQQLELQVENKTEH

-592 NVSLASKL
+592 NVSLAAKL

-608 YKRMQKYKLKSR
+608 YKRMQKYKL
-620 FL
+620 

>member
-10 TWKKFVDEGVLDSNR
+10 TWKKFVNEGILDSNR
-25 INERISESWHRCKQA
+25 INQRISESWHRCKQA
-40 NVNPHMNKGQKILSS
+40 NVNPHMNKGQNILSS
-55 NFFQDQKKK
+55 NIFQEQTKK

-74 QLQNMRRTIDELQM
+74 QIQTMKKTIDELQM

-98 VLSLSGNQQT
+98 VLSLSGNKQT

-137 QIEEAIMISGTEH
+137 EIEEAIMISGTEH

-229 VICNHRDVIVS
+229 VICNHRDIIVS
-240 ASKKVRERVSNWSR
+240 ASKSVRERVANWSR
-254 MKLEDLMQNGLKPKL
+254 MKLEDLMHNGLKTKL
-269 EVPIYSNDRM
+269 EIPAYSNDRM
-279 IGKCIYVKENKQG
+279 IGKCMYLKENKQK
-292 NVFSTSPFINGVT
+292 NIYSTFPCINGIT

-353 SSRKN
+353 SPRKD

-400 ADGGTI
+400 ANGGTL
-406 FLDEIGEVPP
+406 FLDEIGEVSP

-429 IVTPIGSSKEVPVN
+429 TITPIGSSKEVPVN

-479 SLIERKEDI
+479 SLPERKEDI

-493 DFCRRKNWNVV
+493 HFCERKNWNVI
-504 FPKNICNQ
+504 FPKSICNQ
-512 LSQHAWPG
+512 FSQHTWPG
-520 NIRELLNVL
+520 NIRELVNVL

-541 CGKQISFLLQTMMG
+541 CEKQVAFLLQTMMG
-555 NQNQLELQAENKTEH
+555 NQQQLEIQVENITEH

-585 ALEKTNG
+585 ALQKTNG
-592 NVSLASKL
+592 NVSLAAKL

-608 YKRMQKYKLKSR
+608 YKRMQKFKL
-620 FL
+620 

>member
-10 TWKKFVDEGVLDSNR
+10 TWKKFINEGVLDSNR

-74 QLQNMRRTIDELQM
+74 QIQNMRKTIDELQM

-98 VLSLSGNQQT
+98 VLSLSGNKQT

-137 QIEEAIMISGTEH
+137 EIEEAIMISGTEH
-150 YSVASHS
+150 YSVVSHS

-240 ASKKVRERVSNWSR
+240 ASKSVRERINNWSR
-254 MKLEDLMQNGLKPKL
+254 MKLEELMHHGLETKL
-269 EVPIYSNDRM
+269 EIPAYSNERM
-279 IGKCIYVKENKQG
+279 IGKCMYLKENEQM
-292 NVFSTSPFINGVT
+292 NTYSALTFIKGIT
-305 FPGVIGTSNAF
+305 FPGVTGTSRAF

-353 SSRKN
+353 SPRKD

-400 ADGGTI
+400 ANGGTL

-429 IVTPIGSSKEVPVN
+429 TITPIGSSKEVPVN

-493 DFCRRKNWNVV
+493 HFCEQKNWNVV
-504 FPKNICNQ
+504 FPKSICNQ
-512 LSQHAWPG
+512 FLQHTWPG
-520 NIRELLNVL
+520 NIRELVNAL

-541 CGKQISFLLQTMMG
+541 CEKQVALLIQTMMG
-555 NQNQLELQAENKTEH
+555 NQQQLELQVENKTEH

-585 ALEKTNG
+585 ALQKTNG
-592 NVSLASKL
+592 NVSLAAKL

-608 YKRMQKYKLKSR
+608 YKRMQKYKL
-620 FL
+620 

>member
-10 TWKKFVDEGVLDSNR
+10 TWKKFIDEGVLDSNR
-25 INERISESWHRCKQA
+25 MNERISESWHRCKQA

-55 NFFQDQKKK
+55 NIFQDQKKK

-74 QLQNMRRTIDELQM
+74 QLQNMRKTIDELQM

-240 ASKKVRERVSNWSR
+240 ASKKVRELVSNWSR
-254 MKLEDLMQNGLKPKL
+254 MKLEDLMQHGLKPKL
-269 EVPIYSNDRM
+269 EVPVYSNDRM
-279 IGKCIYVKENKQG
+279 IGKCIYVQENKQG
-292 NVFSTSPFINGVT
+292 NLFSASPFINGIT
-305 FPGVIGTSNAF
+305 FHGVIGTSDVF

-353 SSRKN
+353 SPRKN

-429 IVTPIGSSKEVPVN
+429 TVTPIGSSKEVPVN

-493 DFCRRKNWNVV
+493 DFCERKNWNVV
-504 FPKNICNQ
+504 FPKSICNQ
-512 LSQHAWPG
+512 FSQHTWPG

-541 CGKQISFLLQTMMG
+541 CEKQISFLLQTMMG
-555 NQNQLELQAENKTEH
+555 NQHQLALQAENKTEH

-592 NVSLASKL
+592 NVSLAAKL

-608 YKRMQKYKLKSR
+608 YKRMQKYKL
-620 FL
+620 

>member
-25 INERISESWHRCKQA
+25 INERISESWYRCKQA

-55 NFFQDQKKK
+55 DIFQDQKKK

-74 QLQNMRRTIDELQM
+74 QIQNMRKTIDELQM

-137 QIEEAIMISGTEH
+137 EIEESIMISGTEH

-157 WSCAAAPIHN
+157 WSCAASPIHN

-240 ASKKVRERVSNWSR
+240 ASKRVRERVCNWSR
-254 MKLEDLMQNGLKPKL
+254 MKLEDLIHNGLKSKL
-269 EVPIYSNDRM
+269 EVPVYSNDRM
-279 IGKCIYVKENKQG
+279 IGKCIYLKENKQA
-292 NVFSTSPFINGVT
+292 NLFSNFPFINGIT
-305 FPGVIGTSNAF
+305 FPGVIGTSSVF

-353 SSRKN
+353 SPRKN

-429 IVTPIGSSKEVPVN
+429 TVTPIGSSKEVPVN

-493 DFCRRKNWNVV
+493 HFCERKDWNVV
-504 FPKNICNQ
+504 FPKSICNQ
-512 LSQHAWPG
+512 FSQHTWPG

-541 CGKQISFLLQTMMG
+541 CEKQISFLLQTMMG
-555 NQNQLELQAENKTEH
+555 NQHQLELQAENKTEH

-592 NVSLASKL
+592 NVSLAAKL

-608 YKRMQKYKLKSR
+608 YKRMQKFRL
-620 FL
+620 

>member
-10 TWKKFVDEGVLDSNR
+10 TWKKFVNEGVLDSNR
-25 INERISESWHRCKQA
+25 INQRISESWHRCKQA

-55 NFFQDQKKK
+55 NIFQEQKKK
-64 SEIFLDIAIP
+64 SEIFLDIALP
-74 QLQNMRRTIDELQM
+74 QIQNMRKTIDELQM

-98 VLSLSGNQQT
+98 VLSLSGNKQT

-114 INFIEGVKWTEAAV
+114 INFIEGVKWTESAV

-137 QIEEAIMISGTEH
+137 EIEEAIMISGTEH
-150 YSVASHS
+150 YTVASHS

-240 ASKKVRERVSNWSR
+240 ASKSVRERINNWSR
-254 MKLEDLMQNGLKPKL
+254 MKLEELMHHGLETKL
-269 EVPIYSNDRM
+269 EIPVYSNERM
-279 IGKCIYVKENKQG
+279 IGKCMYLKENKQMNTYSALTFIKG
-292 NVFSTSPFINGVT
+292 ITFSGVT
-305 FPGVIGTSNAF
+305 GTSRAF

-353 SSRKN
+353 SPRKD

-400 ADGGTI
+400 ANGGTL

-429 IVTPIGSSKEVPVN
+429 TITPIGSSKLVPVN

-493 DFCRRKNWNVV
+493 HFCERKNWNVV
-504 FPKNICNQ
+504 FPKSIYNQ
-512 LSQHAWPG
+512 FLQHTWPG
-520 NIRELLNVL
+520 NIRELVNVL

-541 CGKQISFLLQTMMG
+541 CEKQVAFLLQTMRG
-555 NQNQLELQAENKTEH
+555 NQEQLELQAENKTEQ
-570 TLNFREKIQRDSMIE
+570 TLHFREKIQRDSMIE
-585 ALEKTNG
+585 ALQKTNG
-592 NVSLASKL
+592 NVSLAAKL
-600 LDVPRSTF
+600 LNVPRSTF
-608 YKRMQKYKLKSR
+608 YKRMQKYKL
-620 FL
+620 

>member
-25 INERISESWHRCKQA
+25 MNERISESWHRCKQA

-55 NFFQDQKKK
+55 NIFQDQKKK

-74 QLQNMRRTIDELQM
+74 QIQNMRKTIDELQM

-240 ASKKVRERVSNWSR
+240 ASKKVLERVSNWSR
-254 MKLEDLMQNGLKPKL
+254 MKLEDLIQNGLKPKL
-269 EVPIYSNDRM
+269 EVPVYSNDRM
-279 IGKCIYVKENKQG
+279 IGKCIYVKENKRG
-292 NVFSTSPFINGVT
+292 NLFSTSPFINGIT
-305 FPGVIGTSNAF
+305 FPGVIGASNAF

-353 SSRKN
+353 SPRKN

-429 IVTPIGSSKEVPVN
+429 TVTPIGSSKEVPVN

-493 DFCRRKNWNVV
+493 HFCERKNWNVV
-504 FPKNICNQ
+504 FPKSICNQ
-512 LSQHAWPG
+512 LSQHTWPG

-541 CGKQISFLLQTMMG
+541 CEKQISFLLQTMMG
-555 NQNQLELQAENKTEH
+555 NQHQLELQAENKTEH

-592 NVSLASKL
+592 NVSLAAKL

-608 YKRMQKYKLKSR
+608 YKRMQKYKL
-620 FL
+620 

>member
-10 TWKKFVDEGVLDSNR
+10 TWKKFVNEGVLDSNR
-25 INERISESWHRCKQA
+25 INQRISESWHRCKQA
-40 NVNPHMNKGQKILSS
+40 NVNPHMNKGQKVLSS
-55 NFFQDQKKK
+55 NIFREQKKK
-64 SEIFLDIAIP
+64 SEIFLDIALP
-74 QLQNMRRTIDELQM
+74 QIQNMRKTIDELQM

-98 VLSLSGNQQT
+98 VLSLSGNKQT

-137 QIEEAIMISGTEH
+137 EIEEAIMISGTEH
-150 YSVASHS
+150 YSVVSHS

-167 DDGKLIGV
+167 DDGKLIGI

-240 ASKKVRERVSNWSR
+240 ASKSVRERVTNWSR
-254 MKLEDLMQNGLKPKL
+254 MKLEDLVHHGLETKL
-269 EVPIYSNDRM
+269 EIPVYSNERM
-279 IGKCIYVKENKQG
+279 IGKCMYLKENKQM
-292 NVFSTSPFINGVT
+292 NTYSAFTFIKGIT
-305 FPGVIGTSNAF
+305 FPGVTGTSKAF

-353 SSRKN
+353 SPRKD

-400 ADGGTI
+400 ANGGTL

-429 IVTPIGSSKEVPVN
+429 TITPIGSSKEVPVN

-493 DFCRRKNWNVV
+493 HFCERKNWNVV
-504 FPKNICNQ
+504 FPKSIYNQ
-512 LSQHAWPG
+512 FLQHTWPG
-520 NIRELLNVL
+520 NIRELVNVL

-541 CGKQISFLLQTMMG
+541 CEKQVAFLIQTMTG
-555 NQNQLELQAENKTEH
+555 NQQQLELQVENKTEQ
-570 TLNFREKIQRDSMIE
+570 TLHFREKIQRDSMIE
-585 ALEKTNG
+585 ALQKTNG
-592 NVSLASKL
+592 NVSLAAKL

-608 YKRMQKYKLKSR
+608 YKRMQKYKL
-620 FL
+620 